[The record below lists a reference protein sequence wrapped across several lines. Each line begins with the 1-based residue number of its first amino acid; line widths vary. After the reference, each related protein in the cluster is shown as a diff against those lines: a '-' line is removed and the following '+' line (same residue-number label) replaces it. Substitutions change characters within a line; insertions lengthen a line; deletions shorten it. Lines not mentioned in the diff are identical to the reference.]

1 MTNYVQ
7 TQDAGDIYVRAKSI
21 ILNNPK
27 DGVKSVTFSREQ
39 IVNLKDGKYIPSDL
53 SAIVGNFDADE
64 LTKTL
69 TLYHPLTMEKLG
81 EKNIGELAQQLEIW
95 LFSYMVELDKHQQQP
110 PTDEPTNILT

>member
-27 DGVKSVTFSREQ
+27 DGVKSVTFAREQ
-39 IVNLKDGKYIPSDL
+39 IVNLKDGKFIPSDL
-53 SAIVGNFDADE
+53 SAIVGNFDDDE

-95 LFSYMVELDKHQQQP
+95 LFSHMVELDKRQLQP
-110 PTDEPTNILT
+110 PLTDEPMG

>member
-39 IVNLKDGKYIPSDL
+39 IVNLKDGNFIPSDL
-53 SAIVGNFDADE
+53 SAIVGNFDDDE
-64 LTKTL
+64 LTKIL
-69 TLYHPLTMEKLG
+69 TLYHPLTMQPLG

-95 LFSYMVELDKHQQQP
+95 MFSYMVELDKRQQQSP
-110 PTDEPTNILT
+110 QLTNGPAI

>member
-21 ILNNPK
+21 TLNNPK
-27 DGVKSVTFSREQ
+27 DGVKSVTFAREQ
-39 IVNLKDGKYIPSDL
+39 IVNLKDGNFIPSDL
-53 SAIVGNFDADE
+53 SAIVGNFDDDE

-69 TLYHPLTMEKLG
+69 MLYHPLTMQPLG

-95 LFSYMVELDKHQQQP
+95 LFSYMVELDKRQQQP
-110 PTDEPTNILT
+110 PTDEPTI